1 MKNKREIPC
10 EIVVGTM
17 EILNGYEKKL
27 ECMVDFIG
35 DLKRPTAPEYPELA
49 GITASYESATEDAK
63 RFPNIRIAGE
73 GVNEAGRMLL
83 SRLELPAAAESMK
96 VESVKVD
103 EVFGEKCANLSK
115 GYQDLKI
122 CCNKMCLIARRLP

>member
-17 EILNGYEKKL
+17 EILNGCEKKL

-63 RFPNIRIAGE
+63 RLSNSRIAGE

-96 VESVKVD
+96 L
-103 EVFGEKCANLSK
+103 N
-115 GYQDLKI
+115 
-122 CCNKMCLIARRLP
+122 P

>member
-1 MKNKREIPC
+1 MKNNREIPC

-83 SRLELPAAAESMK
+83 SRLELPAAVGGDE

>member
-63 RFPNIRIAGE
+63 RFPNSRIEGE

-96 VESVKVD
+96 L
-103 EVFGEKCANLSK
+103 N
-115 GYQDLKI
+115 
-122 CCNKMCLIARRLP
+122 P

>member
-17 EILNGYEKKL
+17 EILNGCEKKL

-35 DLKRPTAPEYPELA
+35 DLKRPTAPEYPEPA

-63 RFPNIRIAGE
+63 CFPNIRIAGE
-73 GVNEAGRMLL
+73 GVNEVGRMLL
-83 SRLELPAAAESMK
+83 SRLELPAAAESM
-96 VESVKVD
+96 
-103 EVFGEKCANLSK
+103 NL
-115 GYQDLKI
+115 
-122 CCNKMCLIARRLP
+122 NP

>member
-73 GVNEAGRMLL
+73 GVNEVGRMLL

-122 CCNKMCLIARRLP
+122 CCNKMCLITRRLP

>member
-63 RFPNIRIAGE
+63 RLSQHQNRRGK
-73 GVNEAGRMLL
+73 GVNEVGRMLL

-96 VESVKVD
+96 L
-103 EVFGEKCANLSK
+103 N
-115 GYQDLKI
+115 
-122 CCNKMCLIARRLP
+122 P

>member
-35 DLKRPTAPEYPELA
+35 DLKRPTAPEYPEPV

-73 GVNEAGRMLL
+73 
-83 SRLELPAAAESMK
+83 
-96 VESVKVD
+96 
-103 EVFGEKCANLSK
+103 K
-115 GYQDLKI
+115 GSTRSGG
-122 CCNKMCLIARRLP
+122 CC

>member
-63 RFPNIRIAGE
+63 CFPNSRIAGE
-73 GVNEAGRMLL
+73 GVNEVGRMLL

-96 VESVKVD
+96 L
-103 EVFGEKCANLSK
+103 N
-115 GYQDLKI
+115 
-122 CCNKMCLIARRLP
+122 P

>member
-49 GITASYESATEDAK
+49 GITASYESATEGAK

-73 GVNEAGRMLL
+73 GGNEAGRMLL

-96 VESVKVD
+96 L
-103 EVFGEKCANLSK
+103 N
-115 GYQDLKI
+115 
-122 CCNKMCLIARRLP
+122 P

>member
-35 DLKRPTAPEYPELA
+35 DFEAPYGS
-49 GITASYESATEDAK
+49 GISGARRNYRKLRIGDGRRQAPFQQQNRRGRGQRGREDAVK
-63 RFPNIRIAGE
+63 QARIARGG
-73 GVNEAGRMLL
+73 GVDE
-83 SRLELPAAAESMK
+83 

>member
-35 DLKRPTAPEYPELA
+35 DLKRPTASEYPEPV

-63 RFPNIRIAGE
+63 RLSQHQNRRGRGQRGREDAVKQARIARGG
-73 GVNEAGRMLL
+73 GVDE
-83 SRLELPAAAESMK
+83 

-115 GYQDLKI
+115 GYQNLKI

>member
-35 DLKRPTAPEYPELA
+35 DLKRPTAPEYPEPA
-49 GITASYESATEDAK
+49 GITASYESATEDAERLSQHQNRRGRGQRGRENAVK
-63 RFPNIRIAGE
+63 QARIARGG
-73 GVNEAGRMLL
+73 GVDE
-83 SRLELPAAAESMK
+83 

>member
-49 GITASYESATEDAK
+49 GITASYE
-63 RFPNIRIAGE
+63 
-73 GVNEAGRMLL
+73 
-83 SRLELPAAAESMK
+83 
-96 VESVKVD
+96 
-103 EVFGEKCANLSK
+103 
-115 GYQDLKI
+115 
-122 CCNKMCLIARRLP
+122 